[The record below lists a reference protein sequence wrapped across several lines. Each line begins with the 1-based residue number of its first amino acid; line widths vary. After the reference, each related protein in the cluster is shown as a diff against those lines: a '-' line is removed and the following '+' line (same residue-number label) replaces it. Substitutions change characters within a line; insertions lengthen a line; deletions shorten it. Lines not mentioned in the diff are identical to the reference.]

1 MHHLDLPAD
10 PTNITINQE
19 ALVQST
25 HFKYLGNTVSNNPS
39 LDSELRN
46 RAGNASATFVKL
58 HDGNDNGEV
67 M

>member
-1 MHHLDLPAD
+1 MQHLDPAAD
-10 PTNITINQE
+10 PTTLTINQE
-19 ALVQST
+19 ALVQCT
-25 HFKYLGNTVSNNPS
+25 HFKYLGNTVSNNAS

>member
-1 MHHLDLPAD
+1 MQHLDPAAE
-10 PTNITINQE
+10 PTTTTINQE
-19 ALVQST
+19 APVQCT
-25 HFKYLGNTVSNNPS
+25 HFKYLGNTVSNNAS

-46 RAGNASATFVKL
+46 RARNASATFVKL